1 MIDEALSRAI
11 VTYVGYDTDTAIPG
25 RHPDR
30 IPDADLRRRVLDIVA
45 AVDREEPGSQGL
57 WAWGAEVAAKT
68 SALHPELSA
77 EALDA
82 LKALI
87 TFEWR

>member
-1 MIDEALSRAI
+1 MIDEALSSAVI
-11 VTYVGYDTDTAIPG
+11 TYVGYDTDTAIPG

-30 IPDADLRRRVLDIVA
+30 IADEGLRREVLAIVA
-45 AVDREEPGSQGL
+45 TVDREEPGDQGL
-57 WAWGAEVAAKT
+57 WVWGSEVAKRVGEQY
-68 SALHPELSA
+68 PQLSS

>member
-1 MIDEALSRAI
+1 MIDEVLSKAVI
-11 VTYVGYDTDTAIPG
+11 TYVGYDTDAALPG
-25 RHPDR
+25 RHPER
-30 IPDADLRRRVLDIVA
+30 IADGDLRREVLAIVA
-45 AVDREEPGSQGL
+45 AVDREEPGDQGL
-57 WAWGAEVAAKT
+57 WVWGAEVATRVGEKY
-68 SALHPELSA
+68 PQLSP